1 MSRSIQNIFKQIQLY
16 IIFQG
21 NHYLL
26 SCQTIYEWYF
36 SPNVI
41 EVTGYIPGF
50 LMGSELLIFLVFCVV
65 LCLDCFRSGSWAQML
80 PTYLN
85 CLFSFWVLCPN
96 AAYVSGLFF
105 SFWVLG
111 PNAAYVSGLFVFV
124 LGPGPK
130 CCLRIWSVCF
140 RSGSCAQ
147 MLPTYLN
154 CLFSFWVL
162 CPNAA
167 YVSGLFVFVLGP
179 GPKCCLRIW
188 SVCFRSG
195 SCAQMLPT
203 YLDCLFSFWV
213 LCPNAAYVSELFV
226 FVLSPVPKCCLRI

>member
-1 MSRSIQNIFKQIQLY
+1 MCSMSRSIQNIFKQIQLY

-21 NHYLL
+21 NHYPL

-41 EVTGYIPGF
+41 AVTGYIPGF

-65 LCLDCFRSGSWAQML
+65 LCLDCFRSGFWAQML

-85 CLFSFWVLCPN
+85 CL
-96 AAYVSGLFF
+96 F

-124 LGPGPK
+124 LGPVPK
-130 CCLRIWSVCF
+130 CCLRIWIVCF
-140 RSGSCAQ
+140 RSGSWAQ
-147 MLPTYLN
+147 MLPTYLE
-154 CLFSFWVL
+154 
-162 CPNAA
+162 
-167 YVSGLFVFVLGP
+167 
-179 GPKCCLRIW
+179 
-188 SVCFRSG
+188 
-195 SCAQMLPT
+195 
-203 YLDCLFSFWV
+203 CLFSFWV

-226 FVLSPVPKCCLRI
+226 FVLGPVPKCCLRIWIVCFCSGSWAQMLPTYLDCLFSFWVLGPNAAYVFGLLVFVLGPGPKCCLCIWIVFSNI